1 MSPADGVER
10 MSFQRR
16 AARPACP
23 RRSFRKK
30 TKARA
35 FPLRAGAKTPWSARQ
50 RAFVHRAAAACF
62 ERPVGLSPSGMV
74 LPESR
79 QNGRGVLP
87 AGEER
92 LPEGNRSPFR
102 QPRPVLSIF
111 FAEKRRLRFMR
122 AALLA
127 HEKSSRRR
135 GSFLSMVEAAQGE
148 KRVSPGN
155 LRGIRERR
163 CAASGRWRPTP
174 CRPTRSGRPA
184 GRCRR
189 GSSDRPQ
196 AGRRV
201 PR

>member
-1 MSPADGVER
+1 

-16 AARPACP
+16 AARPAGL

-35 FPLRAGAKTPWSARQ
+35 FPLRAGAKTPGTG
-50 RAFVHRAAAACF
+50 AAEALCASRGPAGF
-62 ERPVGLSPSGMV
+62 ERPAGLSPSGMV

-163 CAASGRWRPTP
+163 CAASGRWRPPP

-201 PR
+201 RR